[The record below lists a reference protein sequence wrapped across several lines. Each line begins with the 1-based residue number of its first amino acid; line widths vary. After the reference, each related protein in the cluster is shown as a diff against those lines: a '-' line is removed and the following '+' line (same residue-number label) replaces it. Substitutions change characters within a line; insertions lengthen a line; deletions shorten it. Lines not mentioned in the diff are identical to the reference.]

1 VSSTVA
7 TLDAP
12 PPEPAPTRPVESQRR
27 RSWLVDHI
35 PDLAV
40 AAGFLAL
47 ALVVTWPLWRGDGVL
62 RENRDDPIFFQWML
76 LHAARIFTHGEN
88 PFFADQVNA
97 PFGLNLMANT
107 SVLGLAIPLTPVT
120 LIFGPY
126 TSYLIMTTA
135 ALAGT
140 AFAWYYVLSRH
151 LVSSRTAAV
160 IGGAFCGFAPGM
172 IAQSIGHPNVV
183 SQFLIPFI
191 VLTVLRLRDPD
202 RWLRNGLILAGL
214 VIYQTFINEEVL
226 FLTAL
231 VVLVFLLFYAVQRRE
246 EARRLVVPTLKAAG
260 LCLVVAGAVLAYPL
274 YWQFFGPSAYH
285 GLPLGVQ
292 EFGTDL
298 MAAKAYS
305 RESLLG
311 SVETSHALASSA
323 AEENT
328 FFGMP
333 LLYVLIGALVV
344 VARSAAARALVA
356 TTILLW
362 LLSLGPHIRM
372 NGHLTD
378 VPGPWYLVGKLPLF
392 DSVVPT
398 RLGVALTPLIGVLLA
413 LAIDRFEPL
422 RFRPVWI
429 AIVVAALLPIAPTPL
444 TVSAPHVPPTPTFF
458 TSGTWRGVV
467 PPDGVVLAVPPG
479 WVPYL
484 SAMSWQLDE
493 NLNFRIVGGYYL
505 APTPGDPSRRA
516 NFGPA
521 YPPTMRLL
529 WYVGEGGG
537 EVFVSNEHRRLAVR
551 DLGDYH
557 VTTLVLP
564 LSHPRANAV
573 RAVVDQLV
581 GPGKQVD
588 DVWVWDVRALV
599 AAG

>member
-1 VSSTVA
+1 
-7 TLDAP
+7 L
-12 PPEPAPTRPVESQRR
+12 RGR
-27 RSWLVDHI
+27 L
-35 PDLAV
+35 PDLA
-40 AAGFLAL
+40 AGAGYLAL
-47 ALVVTWPLWRGDGVL
+47 ALLVTWPLWRGDGVL

-76 LHAARIFTHGEN
+76 LHASRIFTDGDN
-88 PFFADQVNA
+88 PLFAEQINA

-120 LIFGPY
+120 LLFGPY
-126 TSYLIMTTA
+126 ISYLVMTTA
-135 ALAGT
+135 AFAGT
-140 AFAWYYVLSRH
+140 SYAWYHVLSRH
-151 LVSSRTAAV
+151 LVASRIAAV

-202 RWLRNGLILAGL
+202 RWRRNGLVLAGL

-226 FLTAL
+226 FLSAL
-231 VVLVFLLFYAVQRRE
+231 VLITFVLCYAVQRRQKV
-246 EARRLVVPTLKAAG
+246 RRLLVPTLKAAG
-260 LCLVVAGAVLAYPL
+260 LCLAVAGAVLAYPL
-274 YWQFFGPSAYH
+274 YWQFFGTSAYH

-298 MAAKAYS
+298 MAVKAYS
-305 RESLLG
+305 RESVLG
-311 SVETSHALASSA
+311 SVETSHGLASSA

-344 VARSAAARALVA
+344 VVRSAAARALVA
-356 TTILLW
+356 TLILFW
-362 LLSLGPHIRM
+362 GFSLGPHVRV
-372 NGHLTD
+372 NGHLTE
-378 VPGPWYLVGKLPLF
+378 VPGPWYVLAKLPLF

-398 RLGVALTPLIGVLLA
+398 RLGVALTPLVGVLLA
-413 LAIDRFEPL
+413 LAVDRFEPR
-422 RFRPVWI
+422 RFRRVWI

-444 TVSAPHVPPTPTFF
+444 TVSAPHVPPTPAFF
-458 TSGTWRGVV
+458 TSGTWRAHV
-467 PPDGVVLAVPPG
+467 PPGGVVLSVPPG

-484 SAMSWQLDE
+484 SAMSWQIDTGLD
-493 NLNFRIVGGYYL
+493 FRIVGGYYL
-505 APTPGDPSRRA
+505 APTPGDPTRRA

-537 EVFVSNEHRRLAVR
+537 EVFVSNEHRRLAAR
-551 DLGDYH
+551 DLGDYG

-564 LSHPRANAV
+564 VGHARATAV
-573 RAVVDQLV
+573 RGVVEQLV
-581 GPGKQVD
+581 GPGRQVD
-588 DVWVWDVRALV
+588 DVWVWDVRAFV